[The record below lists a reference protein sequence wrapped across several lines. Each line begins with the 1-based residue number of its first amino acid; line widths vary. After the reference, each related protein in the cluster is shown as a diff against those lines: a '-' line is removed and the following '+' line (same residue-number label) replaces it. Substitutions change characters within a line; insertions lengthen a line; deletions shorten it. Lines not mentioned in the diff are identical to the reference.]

1 MAFFKFPWRGRQEQ
15 EDPPARRTRSA
26 AAPAQSIETIRQRA
40 RHRLMG
46 AAVLVL
52 IGVVGFP
59 MLFDSRPRP
68 IPVDIPIEIPDRN
81 KVAALDEVT
90 PAEQGL
96 DVGEEV
102 VPAAPAVP
110 VPPIPAPPA
119 APLVPPVPT
128 MRSVAPSPAASAV
141 P

>member
-1 MAFFKFPWRGRQEQ
+1 
-15 EDPPARRTRSA
+15 
-26 AAPAQSIETIRQRA
+26 
-40 RHRLMG
+40 MG

-81 KVAALDEVT
+81 KVAALGEVT

-128 MRSVAPSPAASAV
+128 SRKSVQKRVFSRSR
-141 P
+141 